1 MTTTPPATPETELL
15 LESLAEELT
24 TINAHLEKLTE
35 RKQALTAAILDLIP
49 AGTTTPAGLHTITVT
64 TPTRRLNSRKLTEA
78 FPADKYPDLYVRTL
92 DTKAVK
98 KAFSENALT
107 EGDFYTIGSP
117 TVRLS

>member
-1 MTTTPPATPETELL
+1 MTTTTPTTPENEL

-24 TINAHLEKLTE
+24 TINMHIEQLTE
-35 RKQALTAAILDLIP
+35 RKQALTAAILDIIP
-49 AGTTTPAGLHTITVT
+49 AGTTTPAGLYTITVT

-78 FPADKYPDLYVRTL
+78 FPADNYPDLYVRTL

-107 EGDFYTIGSP
+107 EGDFYTIGTP

>member
-1 MTTTPPATPETELL
+1 MTTTPPTTPETELL

-64 TPTRRLNSRKLTEA
+64 TPSRRLNSRKLAEA

>member
-1 MTTTPPATPETELL
+1 MTTTTPTTPEPDLL
-15 LESLAEELT
+15 LERLAEELT
-24 TINAHLEKLTE
+24 TINMHIEQLAE
-35 RKQALTAAILDLIP
+35 RKQALTAAIIDIIP

-107 EGDFYTIGSP
+107 EGDFYTIGTP